1 MFIVF
6 YVTIY
11 ITFFANNFVNLKKHY
26 LCVCLYGK
34 HLKTAI
40 INNKKITTMKAT
52 IVKNDNFE
60 TIGFEVRTE
69 NTSNDVIFAWGISP
83 SPMYYVKSVINEEL
97 EFIVFELVKLQSKHD
112 TLQNFK
118 SLFFGVI
125 DDTEKANGKI
135 PYNMKSIKD
144 QIKQIENAMKGY
156 IDSLVK

>member
-1 MFIVF
+1 
-6 YVTIY
+6 
-11 ITFFANNFVNLKKHY
+11 
-26 LCVCLYGK
+26 
-34 HLKTAI
+34 
-40 INNKKITTMKAT
+40 MKAT

-69 NTSNDVIFAWGISP
+69 NTNNDVIFSWGISP

-97 EFIVFELVKLQSKHD
+97 EFIVSELIKLQSKHY

-144 QIKQIENAMKGY
+144 QLNQVENAMKGY

>member
-1 MFIVF
+1 
-6 YVTIY
+6 
-11 ITFFANNFVNLKKHY
+11 
-26 LCVCLYGK
+26 
-34 HLKTAI
+34 
-40 INNKKITTMKAT
+40 MKAT

-83 SPMYYVKSVINEEL
+83 SPMYYVKSVIIEEL
-97 EFIVFELVKLQSKHD
+97 VFIVFELVKLQSKHD